1 VFKLASVLSQLAIV
15 CCIFVPTV
23 IFITSKLSL
32 RQFVENM
39 IRIIFLQRQTI
50 TVEVIGLSI
59 VYQYI
64 ITPIVVFVVGYLFL
78 RFTGKKAVSQMTS
91 IDLLFVLIL
100 GTVISE
106 PVVTKNLGIASLY
119 ALVITLVYFGF
130 TYLVL
135 NNKLRW
141 MLIDSPTVLV
151 RNGDIDE
158 KGLRKVRMTTGEL
171 ISQLRT
177 KGYANTKDIDMAT
190 MEDVGKISVIP
201 KSDARPIQPKD
212 LQMTPSPTFIPIP
225 VIMNG
230 QIIDHNLKYLDK
242 DRDWLEQ
249 QLIAQGHA
257 IDNIDEITLAAV
269 NQKRTVDVDTESPK
283 NNDKGSYS
291 YKPGEEN

>member
-1 VFKLASVLSQLAIV
+1 MQ
-15 CCIFVPTV
+15 IFYEY
-23 IFITSKLSL
+23 L
-32 RQFVENM
+32 
-39 IRIIFLQRQTI
+39 
-50 TVEVIGLSI
+50 
-59 VYQYI
+59 
-64 ITPIVVFVVGYLFL
+64 ITPLVVFAFGYLFL
-78 RFTGKKAVSQMTS
+78 RITGKKAVSQMTAF
-91 IDLLFVLIL
+91 DLLFVLIL

-106 PVVTKNLGIASLY
+106 PVVTKNLAKASFYGL
-119 ALVITLVYFGF
+119 AVTLAYLGF
-130 TYLVL
+130 SHLVL

-141 MLIDSPTVLV
+141 ILIDSPTVLI

-158 KGLRKVRMTTGEL
+158 KGLRKVRMTTSEL

-177 KGYANTKDIDMAT
+177 KGYTNPKDIDMAT

-212 LQMTPSPTFIPIP
+212 IQLTPSPTFIPIP

-230 QIIDHNLKYLDK
+230 QIIDHNIKYLDK

-249 QLIAQGHA
+249 QLSAQGHS

-269 NQKRTVDVDTESPK
+269 NQKRTVDVDTENPK